1 MSPRYPSLLFLLT
14 LQLPAPAN
22 AEPLDFNLDVR
33 PLLSDRCF
41 KCHGFD
47 KNTRESE
54 LRLDVPEGAFADRDG
69 GQAIVPGNPE
79 ESLVWQRITSADPDD
94 VMPPP
99 DSHLKLNENEKQLI
113 RQWIAEGAEY
123 KKHWALIAPER
134 PEIPKPVNAT
144 IHNPID
150 AFIAHRLLRPHI
162 RRRGARDIGSGFH
175 HRIQMLTKSTAN
187 AIQIQ
192 R

>member
-1 MSPRYPSLLFLLT
+1 MFPRYPSLLFLLI
-14 LQLPAPAN
+14 LQLLAPAH

-54 LRLDVPEGAFADRDG
+54 LRLDVPEGAFANRDG
-69 GQAIVPGNPE
+69 GQAIIPGKPE
-79 ESLVWQRITSADPDD
+79 EALVWQRITSTDPDD

-99 DSHLKLNENEKQLI
+99 DSHLKLNEKEKQLI

-123 KKHWALIAPER
+123 KEHWALIAPER
-134 PEIPKPVNAT
+134 PDIPKPVNAT
-144 IHNPID
+144 VHNPLD
-150 AFIAHRLLRPHI
+150 AFIAHRLLRDDLKQSPAADNRLSLIHI
-162 RRRGARDIGSGFH
+162 
-175 HRIQMLTKSTAN
+175 
-187 AIQIQ
+187 
-192 R
+192 